1 MPDSEND
8 MIFRPAITEWEAEV
22 VRVIRNSGRQ
32 WMTRDTREISYAMQQ
47 VFWREK
53 DPRTCRIWLGRVAET
68 DVAYGLLRLAEGRW
82 WASLAV
88 LPRYQG
94 QGYGGETYRYL
105 AAATDQD
112 VYAEILADNTP
123 SIKACLNAGFTIAY
137 AMDKH
142 AVLVHRK

>member
-1 MPDSEND
+1 
-8 MIFRPAITEWEAEV
+8 MITMRQATTEWDAEV

-32 WMTRDTREISYAMQQ
+32 WMTRDTREITYDAQQAWWAAYALEESM
-47 VFWREK
+47 
-53 DPRTCRIWLGRVAET
+53 RIWIASVATT
-68 DVAYGLLRLAEGRW
+68 DVGYGLLRIEARRW

-94 QGYGGETYRYL
+94 QGYGKDLYRYL
-105 AAATDQD
+105 AASTDQD

-123 SIKACLNAGFTIAY
+123 SIKACLGAGYTIAY

>member
-1 MPDSEND
+1 MMD
-8 MIFRPAITEWEAEV
+8 MRQATTEWDAEV

-32 WMTRDTREISYAMQQ
+32 WMTRDTREITYDAQRAWWAAYATEESM
-47 VFWREK
+47 
-53 DPRTCRIWLGRVAET
+53 RIWIASVATT
-68 DVAYGLLRLAEGRW
+68 DVGYGLLRFEARRW

-94 QGYGGETYRYL
+94 QGYGKMIYQYL
-105 AAATDQD
+105 AASTDQD

-123 SIKACLNAGFTIAY
+123 SIKACLGAGYTIAY

-142 AVLVHRK
+142 AVLVHKK

>member
-1 MPDSEND
+1 
-8 MIFRPAITEWEAEV
+8 MIFRLATTGWDAEV

-32 WMTRDTREISYAMQQ
+32 WMTRDTREIGYDDQQEWWAMCAIEQAM
-47 VFWREK
+47 
-53 DPRTCRIWLGRVAET
+53 RIWIGRLAEM
-68 DVAYGLLRLAEGRW
+68 DVAYGLLRLEDRRW

-94 QGYGGETYRYL
+94 QGYGCEIYRYL
-105 AAATDQD
+105 ASAIDQD

-123 SIKACLNAGFTIAY
+123 SIKACLNAGYQIAY

-142 AVLVHRK
+142 AVLVHKK

>member
-1 MPDSEND
+1 
-8 MIFRPAITEWEAEV
+8 MIFREATTEWDAEV
-22 VRVIRNSGRQ
+22 VRVIRNTGRQ
-32 WMTRDTREISYAMQQ
+32 WMTRDTREIGYAQQ
-47 VFWREK
+47 QAWWQARN
-53 DPRTCRIWLGRVAET
+53 PAMCRIWLGRVAET
-68 DVAYGLLRLAEGRW
+68 DVGYGLLRSEGGRW

-94 QGYGGETYRYL
+94 QGYGCETYRYL

-123 SIKACLNAGFTIAY
+123 SIKACLNAGYQIAY

-142 AVLVHRK
+142 AVLVHKK

>member
-1 MPDSEND
+1 MMDMRRATSEWD
-8 MIFRPAITEWEAEV
+8 AEV
-22 VRVIRNSGRQ
+22 IRVIRNSGRQ
-32 WMTRDTREISYAMQQ
+32 WMTRDTREITYDAQQ
-47 VFWREK
+47 LWWARFSTEE
-53 DPRTCRIWLGRVAET
+53 TMRIWIASVATT
-68 DVAYGLLRLAEGRW
+68 DIGYGLLRFEARQW

-94 QGYGGETYRYL
+94 QGYGTDIYRYL
-105 AAATDQD
+105 AASTDQD

-123 SIKACLNAGFTIAY
+123 SIKACLGAGYTIAY

>member
-1 MPDSEND
+1 M
-8 MIFRPAITEWEAEV
+8 TEYDDGMWLCCHMTTSG
-22 VRVIRNSGRQ
+22 VRIAS
-32 WMTRDTREISYAMQQ
+32 
-47 VFWREK
+47 
-53 DPRTCRIWLGRVAET
+53 VATT
-68 DVAYGLLRLAEGRW
+68 DVGYGLLRLDARQW

-94 QGYGGETYRYL
+94 QGYGTDIYRYL
-105 AAATDQD
+105 AASTDQD

-123 SIKACLNAGFTIAY
+123 SIKACLGAGFTIAY